1 MIGSQFTTGICF
13 CKAETIDIK
22 GFIKFLM
29 QEENF
34 HVLMEY
40 RNYNHRERNIKTL
53 KVAGWCGLGL
63 F

>member
-53 KVAGWCGLGL
+53 KVAG
-63 F
+63 